1 MRPPLRVVL
10 TAALGLISSTALMAQ
25 WNEGGAPVPDT
36 PWRKS
41 DGDFGAMLV
50 LTDKP
55 DEFFAAWETETP
67 GVSISETE
75 TVRRGSPV
83 MGVVVFTG
91 CAPNEKGLCD
101 ATVVYTLLKPDGT
114 AYDKPQ
120 ESELWI
126 GKQPPPRYQL
136 QLSLGNL
143 GVVIEPEDPLGRYR
157 MRAEVRDR
165 VSGKTLG
172 LERYFDAVKK

>member
-1 MRPPLRVVL
+1 MRALRILVL
-10 TAALGLISSTALMAQ
+10 AAFGLISSTTLMAQ

-36 PWRKS
+36 SWRKS
-41 DGDFGAMLV
+41 EGDFGAMLL

-55 DEFFAAWETETP
+55 EEFLAAWETRTP
-67 GVSISETE
+67 EVSMSATE

-114 AYDKPQ
+114 VYDKSQ
-120 ESELWI
+120 EVELWI
-126 GKQPPPRYQL
+126 GKQPPPKYVL

-143 GVVIEPEDPLGRYR
+143 GIVIEPEDPLGRYR

-165 VSGKTLG
+165 VSGKILR
-172 LERYFDAVKK
+172 LERHFDAIEK